1 MRDLVDMEA
10 RMLFEPR
17 LNVGML
23 VGGVVVADE
32 MEVFVLRVSRLIWRK
47 NSSHSVWRWR
57 WAQREITE
65 PSRVLIAA
73 NRVVVPCRL

>member
-23 VGGVVVADE
+23 VGGVVVVDE
-32 MEVFVLRVSRLIWRK
+32 MADPWVYRPV
-47 NSSHSVWRWR
+47 
-57 WAQREITE
+57 E
-65 PSRVLIAA
+65 PAA
-73 NRVVVPCRL
+73 ADI